1 MIRRLFPVLRLPRRL
16 VVLLLRAY
24 RVVVSPLYGPTCRF
38 YPSCSEYALVAVE
51 RHGVVR
57 GGWLAVRRLLR
68 CHPWNPGGVDPVP
81 SLERSSESGEDST
94 AATSASAFADAT
106 SAPSSLRRVA

>member
-1 MIRRLFPVLRLPRRL
+1 MNGGMIRRAVFLLIGVPRRVVVLGLRLYRL
-16 VVLLLRAY
+16 
-24 RVVVSPLYGPTCRF
+24 VVSPLYGPTCRF
-38 YPSCSEYALVAVE
+38 YPSCSEYALIAVD

-81 SLERSSESGEDST
+81 PLEGHAKSGESST
-94 AATSASAFADAT
+94 AADDPN
-106 SAPSSLRRVA
+106 SAPSSLRRAA